1 MPAIFVA
8 GNYVDIH
15 DNHNCNIYAT
25 EPPSVS
31 PESHSGNT
39 ASDSPEPT
47 TEQTAPST
55 DSNVFRHMTQKCI
68 DENRVDTVN
77 AEITA
82 ACKGTSEML
91 WRTLWN
97 NENLGYLVIASIN
110 ATTLYKDIEEH
121 YGKLPYKVRQFRAAR
136 NNR

>member
-1 MPAIFVA
+1 MNLGAEPLTFNINLYVHLVSTSAPEESQPAQSEQRPKS
-8 GNYVDIH
+8 NS
-15 DNHNCNIYAT
+15 NI
-25 EPPSVS
+25 
-31 PESHSGNT
+31 
-39 ASDSPEPT
+39 
-47 TEQTAPST
+47 
-55 DSNVFRHMTQKCI
+55 FRHMTQKCI

-82 ACKGTSEML
+82 ACKGTAEML

>member
-1 MPAIFVA
+1 MLKKDYGKSFSLNLGAEPLTFNINLYVHLVSTSAPEESQPAQSEQRPKS
-8 GNYVDIH
+8 NS
-15 DNHNCNIYAT
+15 NI
-25 EPPSVS
+25 
-31 PESHSGNT
+31 
-39 ASDSPEPT
+39 
-47 TEQTAPST
+47 
-55 DSNVFRHMTQKCI
+55 FRHMTQKCI

-82 ACKGTSEML
+82 ACKGTAEML